1 MSADCVESIRNLPNL
16 RDKPT
21 QQDIRREK
29 RLLRQAI
36 AVSQGEHRIRLQ
48 RELAALENYE
58 RETRQRRLL
67 LASLP

>member
-21 QQDIRREK
+21 QQDFRREK

-67 LASLP
+67 LATLP

>member
-1 MSADCVESIRNLPNL
+1 MSADCIESIRNLPNL
-16 RDKPT
+16 QDKPT
-21 QQDIRREK
+21 QQDLRREK

-67 LASLP
+67 LATLP